1 MVGRGGEDGGER
13 GERWKVVMIIKTTTA
28 LWNDFNTVRPT
39 TYSYL
44 YIYDDLIQV
53 NDFHDWS
60 VIMSV

>member
-1 MVGRGGEDGGER
+1 MESGNDNKDDNG
-13 GERWKVVMIIKTTTA
+13 VVD
-28 LWNDFNTVRPT
+28 DFNTVRPT

-44 YIYDDLIQV
+44 YIYDDSIQV